1 MPDAPV
7 PLPIPFTREFTITG
21 WLDLPARDD
30 SHECPVAVGTMA
42 DIPVT
47 YLINRGDGRVRAVF
61 VQFQRGP
68 NHALVEEVKALMDR
82 VNREKPGALSTTQ
95 RQEILLLSK
104 RLSDAERD
112 SCWLALMDAAASDD
126 GRIRSHVLAS
136 QA

>member
-21 WLDLPARDD
+21 WLDLPAGDD
-30 SHECPVAVGTMA
+30 SHECPITVGTMA

-68 NHALVEEVKALMDR
+68 NHALVEEVKALMIVSTAR
-82 VNREKPGALSTTQ
+82 SPG
-95 RQEILLLSK
+95 
-104 RLSDAERD
+104 
-112 SCWLALMDAAASDD
+112 
-126 GRIRSHVLAS
+126 H
-136 QA
+136 